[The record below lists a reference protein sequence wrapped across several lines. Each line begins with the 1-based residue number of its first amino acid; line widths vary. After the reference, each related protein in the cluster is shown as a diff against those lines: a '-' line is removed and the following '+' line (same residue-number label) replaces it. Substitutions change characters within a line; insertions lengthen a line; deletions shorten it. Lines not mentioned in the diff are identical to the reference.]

1 MATRHAPL
9 SDRSRESA
17 RACWRTVECLELM
30 SQEQLTGMETYQ
42 PLQRMLKG
50 FFQLPNNARCVS
62 RVNICAV
69 TSYNFYVLSFHN
81 PLFQTSDQRLCCIF
95 EEPYGGVMW
104 LK

>member
-1 MATRHAPL
+1 MATPHEPL
-9 SDRSRESA
+9 SDRSRKSA
-17 RACWRTVECLELM
+17 RACSRTIEYLELM
-30 SQEQLTGMETYQ
+30 SQGQLTDMEETYQ

-81 PLFQTSDQRLCCIF
+81 PLFQTSDQSLSNIF
-95 EEPYGGVMW
+95 AGAR
-104 LK
+104 